1 MADLATLMIAVD
13 SRPVK
18 QASGDLDNM
27 TASAGRTGRSVDT
40 LIAANARMATALAT
54 SNKSMIDATRYL
66 TNMQMDL
73 ERVGKSALQIQVMEI
88 KMAAARAPTAELARE
103 IRSVGAE
110 LIIAERNAERQNG
123 TMGAFTG
130 VMDGA
135 GKRTKLASHEVL
147 QLSYNVQDL
156 AIQLMSGQNPMV
168 AFAQQGSQIAG
179 TMQAS
184 ELGVKG
190 FAKATVEMIATT
202 TRALLVNPIFLGI
215 AAAVATVS
223 AAVNFMADD
232 ITKTSGV
239 TVSASHVMLGAFDVI
254 KNGITNT
261 VTRAFQAMG
270 LDVGAV
276 WDSVVEMTRKAVNII
291 IGLATFT
298 PRAFVTAFEVLPA
311 AIGDIFYSAANFA
324 IQGIN
329 NLTVK
334 ATAILNSFIKGAN
347 VLLGEV
353 GLAIPTISPPQIAA
367 LENSYAGAAKRAMTA
382 FVKVGA
388 DTFQRDFVG
397 EISSVIGDAAVKRA
411 LEDKAGETG
420 KDVGKAMGKGAK
432 EALAGEFE
440 GVVGEISD
448 IAQEALDRSGARI
461 AGDLEFQFF
470 EDQAKIRKDIE
481 DNGIKIVENL
491 RDKSAQGLKE
501 AFEKNVQ
508 TAEKFGDDVAQI
520 IGGKLG
526 DAIGGAFSLA
536 FELFPNFAAGL
547 GKEISEAFSKGAA
560 TGRAVD
566 DILGK
571 IGVKSSKTGSQL
583 GGAAGQMIGQ
593 SLGSSLSALGSAAG
607 PIGAIAGSVLGGVI
621 GGLLKKTKKASA
633 TIEAAAGSLDVGA
646 IVGNSAKFKQTANT
660 LANAVIDGITKIADQ
675 LGATLTDEID
685 ISIGKRDKKFTVDIT
700 GAGRTKGSGV
710 YKFATESEAIEFA
723 IRNAIEDGVF
733 GGLRAGSQALLRG
746 AGDLENQLQKAMDFE
761 GVFKSLRAE
770 TDPLGAALDTLDKRF
785 AGLILTFTEAGATA
799 GEWVDLERYYQ
810 LEREKAIKEGNAKA
824 LEAVQEARDQLT
836 AAYERESEAIL
847 TTLERFQ
854 TLTADLESFRLSLA
868 EQLMTAEEIYKA
880 AKANFDEVAKLAAE
894 GNQKAIEDLIA
905 VSQKYLDASK
915 DFLTPEEYN
924 REIENVM
931 KAVDL
936 AIVATKTMEEY
947 AQLQLDALNNSVDG
961 LITVNDSVLSVRDA
975 IQSLQEALARV
986 PVAPATTLVF
996 NAPAVPTSAAGA
1008 ANGMPD
1014 FANMTPDQAVAWW
1027 QSQQATG
1034 GSVRMFANGGF
1045 HNGGLRLVGENG
1057 PELEVTGPS
1066 RIYNA
1071 NQTAAMLGGSVGV
1084 EQQIADLRTEM
1095 RASLYAIAKNTGKT
1109 SDQLQRWD
1117 GDGLP
1122 ETRTWTV

>member
-18 QASGDLDNM
+18 QASGDLDNL
-27 TASAGRTGRSVDT
+27 TNSAGRTGKSVDA
-40 LIAANARMATALAT
+40 LSAANARMAAALAS
-54 SNKSMIDATRYL
+54 SNKSLIDATRYL

-73 ERVGKSALQIQVMEI
+73 ERVGKSSLQIKAMEI
-88 KMAAARAPTAELARE
+88 KMAAARAPTAELAQE

-110 LIIAERNAERQNG
+110 LIIAERNAQRKNTTLDQFSG
-123 TMGAFTG
+123 IVT
-130 VMDGA
+130 DS
-135 GKRTKLASHEVL
+135 GKRTKLTAHEVTN
-147 QLSYNVQDL
+147 LSYQVQDL
-156 AIQLMSGQNPMV
+156 AVQLISGQPPMM

-179 TMQAS
+179 VMQAS
-184 ELGVKG
+184 QMGVKG
-190 FAKATVEMIATT
+190 FIAAVVSMIATT
-202 TRALLVNPIFLGI
+202 TRAVVLNPIFLGI
-215 AAAVATVS
+215 AAAVGTVT

-232 ITKTSGV
+232 ISKTSGV
-239 TVSASHVMLGAFDVI
+239 TVTASHVMLGAFDVI
-254 KNGITNT
+254 RNAVSNT

-276 WDSVVEMTRKAVNII
+276 WDSVVEMTRQAVNII

-329 NLTVK
+329 SLTVK
-334 ATAILNSFIKGAN
+334 ATAILNSFITGAN
-347 VLLGEV
+347 ALLGEV

-367 LENSYAGAAKRAMTA
+367 LENNYAGAAKRAMSA
-382 FVKVGA
+382 FIKVGT
-388 DTFQRDFVG
+388 DIFQRDYVG
-397 EISSVIGDAAVKRA
+397 EIGSVLSDAAVNRA
-411 LEDKAGETG
+411 LQDKASETG
-420 KDVGKAMGKGAK
+420 AGVGKALGGSAGKAAK
-432 EALAGEFE
+432 QEVEAQLGDLLAGM
-440 GVVGEISD
+440 GDTLQAS
-448 IAQEALDRSGARI
+448 LDRSGMLAD
-461 AGDLEFQFF
+461 AQMQADFL
-470 EDQAKIRKDIE
+470 EDQARIQDDIAAS
-481 DNGIKIVENL
+481 GKKIVENARAEAEERAKNNAQL
-491 RDKSAQGLKE
+491 QKAVDFVDKILGLDGKASKFSLVLSTE
-501 AFEKNVQ
+501 FPDFFASISGALDKMLSVFGTTFEQLSKGMNV
-508 TAEKFGDDVAQI
+508 
-520 IGGKLG
+520 GGAAAKLTG
-526 DAIGGAFSLA
+526 GSKMGGQIGGA
-536 FELFPNFAAGL
+536 
-547 GKEISEAFSKGAA
+547 
-560 TGRAVD
+560 
-566 DILGK
+566 
-571 IGVKSSKTGSQL
+571 
-583 GGAAGQMIGQ
+583 IGQ
-593 SLGSSLSALGSAAG
+593 EIGSSIAALGSFGG
-607 PIGAIAGSVLGGVI
+607 PIGAIAGGILGGVI

-633 TIEAAAGSLDVGA
+633 TIEAVAGNLDVGA

-675 LGATLTDEID
+675 LGATLTNEID

-710 YKFATESEAIEFA
+710 YKFSTEAEAIEFA

-799 GEWVDLERYYQ
+799 EEFVDLERYYQ

-824 LEAVQEARDQLT
+824 LEAVQAARDQLT
-836 AAYERESEAIL
+836 EAYERESEAIL

-854 TLTADLESFRLSLA
+854 NLTADLESFRLSLA

-880 AKANFDEVAKLAAE
+880 AKANFDEVAQLAAE

-936 AIVATKTMEEY
+936 AIAQTKTMEDY

-996 NAPAVPTSAAGA
+996 NAPVVSATASGT
-1008 ANGMPD
+1008 ANGGID
-1014 FANMTPDQAVAWW
+1014 FANMTADEAAVWW
-1027 QSQQATG
+1027 KAQQEKTLYK
-1034 GSVRMFANGGF
+1034 FANGGF
-1045 HNGGLRLVGENG
+1045 HSGGLRLVGENG

-1071 NQTAAMLGGSVGV
+1071 NQTAAMLGGNNGV
-1084 EQQIADLRTEM
+1084 EQQLADLRTEM

-1122 ETRTWTV
+1122 EARTWTT